1 MMDDQATTAT
11 PAPAPAEPGTAEE
24 LLTPEFLGKLEHLS
38 LVVTRAF
45 AGRMHGERRS
55 IRRGTSVEFADFRN
69 YVMGDDLRYVDWNV
83 YARLEKLFLKLYID
97 EEDLNV
103 HLLID
108 TSRSMGFGT
117 PGKLLSACRIA
128 AALGYIA
135 LSSYDRLSISAFT
148 DQLGTRTRA
157 LRGKGHAST
166 LFGWLRG
173 LRAEGVS
180 DFSRVFADYALLARR
195 PGPVMIISDFFAP
208 GLEEGLRAIV
218 GRKFAPTLIRVLAPE
233 EIDPPY
239 TGDLRMVDSE
249 TGETREITI
258 TGGVLSRYKQRL
270 QAHREWLEGVAGR
283 FGVNYIETATSEP
296 FENLILRY
304 LKARRLVQ

>member
-1 MMDDQATTAT
+1 MSEPITS
-11 PAPAPAEPGTAEE
+11 PVIEEAEPIASAED
-24 LLTPEFLGKLEHLS
+24 LLSPEFLGKLEHLS
-38 LVVTRAF
+38 IVVTRAF

-55 IRRGTSVEFADFRN
+55 IRRGTSVEFADYRN

-83 YARLEKLFLKLYID
+83 YARLEKLFLKLFID
-97 EEDLNV
+97 EEDLHV

-108 TSRSMGFGT
+108 SSRSMGFGQ
-117 PGKLLSACRIA
+117 PGKLLSAARIA

-135 LSSYDRLSISAFT
+135 LSSYDRLSVSAFT
-148 DQLGTRTRA
+148 SRLSNRMRT
-157 LRGKGHAST
+157 LRGKGNTSP
-166 LFGWLRG
+166 LFSWLKN
-173 LRAEGVS
+173 LRAEGIS
-180 DFSRVFADYALLARR
+180 DFSRVLADYALLARR
-195 PGPVMIISDFFAP
+195 AGPVIIISDFFAP

-233 EIDPPY
+233 EVDPPY
-239 TGDLRMVDSE
+239 TGDLRLVDSE
-249 TGETREITI
+249 TGDFREITI
-258 TGGVLSRYKQRL
+258 TGGVLNRYKQRL

-283 FGVNYIETATSEP
+283 FGVNYIETTTDEP